1 MMRFSR
7 CVGIS
12 VLAILPLLS
21 QTAEG
26 SAITTFHTVLFDS
39 SGNAVPG
46 TITASLDLYTRPY
59 GSVGFGGF
67 APLGPATLVDQFS
80 LGLGG
85 DFWVVIPTTIVDTHA
100 SWEVPIP
107 TGSFGSPGWPVT
119 GLNAVAQAFPGAV
132 DVAGL
137 SEWCSPPS
145 HGFVDGI
152 FVIARRGNCSFADKV
167 ENIQTRNG
175 VGALIVNNIPA
186 AGAMGMAFPGFTP
199 SIPVI
204 SLSYERGQ
212 QIMAAL
218 NATGTDTTP
227 DLVYIDFAARWDPDP
242 RVVPEPASL
251 FLLGSG
257 LIGAGVRRRR
267 QRRA

>member
-1 MMRFSR
+1 MRFSR
-7 CVGIS
+7 CAGIWSSRFCRCCRKPLSVGHHDVS
-12 VLAILPLLS
+12 YRAVR
-21 QTAEG
+21 
-26 SAITTFHTVLFDS
+26 LF
-39 SGNAVPG
+39 GNAVPG

-59 GSVGFGGF
+59 GSVGSGGL

-85 DFWVVIPTTIVDTHA
+85 DSGSSSRQRSLTRTRHGRCPFPPVRSESRLARDGPELGRA
-100 SWEVPIP
+100 GVP
-107 TGSFGSPGWPVT
+107 GSLGRGRS
-119 GLNAVAQAFPGAV
+119 L
-132 DVAGL
+132 
-137 SEWCSPPS
+137 EWCSLPS
-145 HGFVDGI
+145 HGFADGI
-152 FVIARRGNCSFADKV
+152 FVIAQRGNCSFADKV

-227 DLVYIDFAARWDPDP
+227 DLVYIDFAARWDPY
-242 RVVPEPASL
+242 
-251 FLLGSG
+251 
-257 LIGAGVRRRR
+257 
-267 QRRA
+267 

>member
-1 MMRFSR
+1 MRFSR
-7 CVGIS
+7 CVGIL
-12 VLAILPLLS
+12 VLAILSMLS
-21 QTAEG
+21 QTTEA
-26 SAITTFHTVLFDS
+26 SVITTFHTVLFDS

-59 GSVGFGGF
+59 GSVGSGGL

-107 TGSFGSPGWPVT
+107 TGSFGTVGWPVT
-119 GLNAVAQAFPGAV
+119 GLNLVAQTFPGAL

-137 SEWCSPPS
+137 SEWCSLPS

-152 FVIARRGNCSFADKV
+152 FVIAQRGNCSFTDKI

-175 VGALIVNNIPA
+175 VGALIVNNIPD
-186 AGAMGMAFPGFTP
+186 AGAMGMALPGFTP

-242 RVVPEPASL
+242 RVVPEPTSL
-251 FLLGSG
+251 LLLGTG
-257 LIGAGVRRRR
+257 LLGTVWRRR